1 MTATGPTGPG
11 FDPPVRH
18 PWADL
23 PLRLADLVIIVAL
36 AVGALLALRLFLTPR
51 EITSGLVISF
61 LIRQN
66 VALVAIICLIAVVWR
81 RTPWHALGFVSPGGR
96 WYRRVVPL
104 ALLVQVAVILTNVL
118 ISLALGEPF
127 DNPQIA
133 LIMPDPGDWTAMVGI
148 LLATSLLAPF
158 AEELALRAV
167 LYGWLRR
174 HAGPLLSA
182 LVSAM
187 VFAMLHGSLILLP
200 GTFLVGLVLAWVYE
214 RSGSLLPCILLHG
227 CFNAISTL
235 LVFAVAANA

>member
-1 MTATGPTGPG
+1 MTAIGPKE
-11 FDPPVRH
+11 PPFGATARH

-36 AVGALLALRLFLTPR
+36 ATGALLALRLFLNPR

-61 LIRQN
+61 LIGQN
-66 VALVAIICLIAVVWR
+66 VALVAIIWLIAVVWR
-81 RTPWHALGFVSPGGR
+81 RTPWHALGFVSVGR
-96 WYRRVVPL
+96 GWYRRIIPL
-104 ALLVQVAVILTNVL
+104 ALLVQVVVILTNVL
-118 ISLALGEPF
+118 ISLSLGEPF

-133 LIMPDPGDWTAMVGI
+133 LIMPEPGDWTAMVGI

-182 LVSAM
+182 LASSM
-187 VFAMLHGSLILLP
+187 VFALLHGSLILLP

-214 RSGSLLPCILLHG
+214 RSGSLIPCILLHG